1 MERRGAL
8 CVAQLAK
15 QKRGCSRCDPA
26 RTLNAHARH
35 HAPLLLKMAAFAT
48 TTHSLKVRLRAVP
61 PCAPQRRP
69 RRRFRPRVNREAG
82 FRLRGSPIRARAPLA
97 EIASPLASTALHRRE
112 TRVLTTHPLPT
123 LSPQA
128 EFRGQTAGLKRVQPV
143 KVRAPSQFYPS
154 RCREYLVTARG
165 FPGLRARVLGAATV
179 H

>member
-1 MERRGAL
+1 MHNWQNTDR
-8 CVAQLAK
+8 
-15 QKRGCSRCDPA
+15 QKRGCCRCDPA

-48 TTHSLKVRLRAVP
+48 TTPALKVRARAAP

-69 RRRFRPRVNREAG
+69 RRRFRPRGQSGSGLSLARKPYPRAGPPRGNR
-82 FRLRGSPIRARAPLA
+82 
-97 EIASPLASTALHRRE
+97 ASPSASTASHRRE
-112 TRVLTTHPLPT
+112 TRVLTTHPLST

-143 KVRAPSQFYPS
+143 KVRAPSQFYPW

-165 FPGLRARVLGAATV
+165 FPGLRARVRCAATV